1 MISFLSVFRKGTP
14 AVISLLLLL
23 LTVVP
28 VSAQKSKAQLEKER
42 QKKLNEIAVTKKI
55 LEQTKSRKEE
65 SSAVLAAL
73 NKQVITRAEIILNL
87 VTQLDLVS
95 REMNEKDAEIKVL
108 GEELK
113 SMRTNFSNLVYS
125 GYKTRNSINRI
136 SFVFSSNSF
145 NQAVMRMSYL
155 RRIAIHLKNEFA
167 LIQRK
172 QQEASQKYSELLS
185 IRNEKSLLLEKQER
199 QKFQLEKD
207 KKSKE
212 TLVKTL
218 EKKEG
223 DLRKQLSAQER
234 AAKKLDDAIKKAIE
248 AEIRK
253 AREEEARRKK
263 AEEEARKK
271 AESTES
277 KEGGGTVKK
286 DISTKDNNYL
296 LTGKFEQN
304 RAKLPWP
311 VGKGFISE
319 QFGKHAHPALK
330 DVSTFNNGINITTTE
345 GSMANCIFEGTVAA
359 VVQVPGL
366 NQSVLVKHGEY
377 FTVYANLV
385 DLRVK
390 QGDAIKAGT
399 PLGMVFTDA
408 SGETLLH
415 FELWKGYEKQNPEIW
430 IKK

>member
-1 MISFLSVFRKGTP
+1 MISFHSAFRKATV
-14 AVISLLLLL
+14 AVTSVVLLFSGLSA
-23 LTVVP
+23 
-28 VSAQKSKAQLEKER
+28 SAQKSKAQLEKER
-42 QKKLNEIAVTKKI
+42 QKKLQEISVTKKI

-73 NKQVITRAEIILNL
+73 NKQVNTRAEIIQNL
-87 VTQLDLVS
+87 LTQLDLVS
-95 REMNEKDAEIKVL
+95 VEMSEKDAEIKVL

-113 SMRTNFSNLVYS
+113 SMRSNFSNLVYS

-155 RRIAIHLKNEFA
+155 RRITVHLKKEFT
-167 LIQRK
+167 LIQGK
-172 QQEASQKYSELLS
+172 QLEASEKYSELLS
-185 IRNEKSLLLEKQER
+185 IKNEKSLLLDKQER
-199 QKFQLEKD
+199 QKQQLERD
-207 KKSKE
+207 KKTKE
-212 TLVKTL
+212 SLVKTL
-218 EKKEG
+218 ERKED
-223 DLRKQLSAQER
+223 DLRKQLAAQER
-234 AAKKLDDAIKKAIE
+234 AAKKLDEAIKKAIE

-253 AREEEARRKK
+253 AKEEEARRRK

-271 AESTES
+271 TESTET
-277 KEGGGTVKK
+277 KEGGVVKK
-286 DISTKDNNYL
+286 DLSVKDNNYM

-311 VGKGFISE
+311 VSKGFVSE
-319 QFGKHAHPALK
+319 RFGKHPHPTLK

-345 GSMANCIFEGTVAA
+345 GSMANAIFEGTVAA

-366 NQSVLVKHGEY
+366 NQSILVKHGEY

>member
-1 MISFLSVFRKGTP
+1 MISFLSTFRKAIP
-14 AVISLLLLL
+14 AVISALLLLL
-23 LTVVP
+23 ALP

-42 QKKLNEIAVTKKI
+42 QKKLKEIVVTKKI

-73 NKQVITRAEIILNL
+73 NKQVSTRAEIIQNL
-87 VTQLDLVS
+87 IIQLDLVS
-95 REMNEKDAEIKVL
+95 TEMRVKDAEIKVL

-113 SMRTNFSNLVYS
+113 SMRGNFSNLVYS

-145 NQAVMRMSYL
+145 NQAILRMSYL
-155 RRIAIHLKNEFA
+155 RRIALHLKKEFA
-167 LIQRK
+167 LIQGK
-172 QQEASQKYSELLS
+172 QQEASEKYSELLS
-185 IRNEKSLLLEKQER
+185 IKNEKSLLLDKQER
-199 QKFQLEKD
+199 QKLQLERD

-212 TLVKTL
+212 SLVKTL
-218 EKKEG
+218 ERKED
-223 DLRKQLSAQER
+223 DLRKQLAAQER

-271 AESTES
+271 AETTES
-277 KEGGGTVKK
+277 KEGAGAKKEVGTR
-286 DISTKDNNYL
+286 DNNYM

-319 QFGKHAHPALK
+319 QFGKHPHPTLK

-366 NQSVLVKHGEY
+366 NQSILVKHGEY

-390 QGDAIKAGT
+390 QGDIIKAGT